1 MKKTP
6 LILMALNIL
15 VWGGLSWIGWGLI
28 RSVEARHAAGYPNL
42 GQIECYLVL
51 PLLMLSVSLVPGA
64 FLDQTRWSALATIWC
79 SFTLIA
85 VVPYLLPYSGGV

>member
-6 LILMALNIL
+6 LFLMALNIL

-42 GQIECYLVL
+42 GQIEYYLVL

-64 FLDQTRWSALATIWC
+64 FLGQTRWSSLATIWC
-79 SFTLIA
+79 SLTLIA